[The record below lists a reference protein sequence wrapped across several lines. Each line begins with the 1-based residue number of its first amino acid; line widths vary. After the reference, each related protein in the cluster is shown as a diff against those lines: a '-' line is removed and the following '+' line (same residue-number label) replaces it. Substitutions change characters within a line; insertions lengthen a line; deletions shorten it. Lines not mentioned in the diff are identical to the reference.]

1 MTTTHSLHHI
11 PHDERPSDRRD
22 ATRADAS
29 SRISSLWLRIQS
41 LLTNPSTASPARV
54 SSSPARVFATN
65 TPRPRRSHPS
75 RVPPPRRSIAK
86 SISSL
91 RTLRTVYQYVP
102 AQNVNS
108 APAMATFPP
117 HRARCRSLNAISERT
132 RRARSVD
139 ASTRA
144 RDGSRSDVRETR
156 ARGKHTSLDAAGA
169 RRGASRRARGRQR
182 EKELFSRDAS
192 SARRSRDASE
202 VRHAHIHPRRRARD
216 REFASGV
223 TTPHAAPVRRCLG
236 VDVDWF
242 TYYVMVS

>member
-22 ATRADAS
+22 ATRLDA
-29 SRISSLWLRIQS
+29 RLESLLFWLRIQS

-54 SSSPARVFATN
+54 SSSPARAFATN
-65 TPRPRRSHPS
+65 TPRTRRSHPS

-144 RDGSRSDVRETR
+144 RDGSRSDVRDARAENVRHSTPR
-156 ARGKHTSLDAAGA
+156 ARVEA
-169 RRGASRRARGRQR
+169 RRVAREDVNAKKNYSRAM
-182 EKELFSRDAS
+182 
-192 SARRSRDASE
+192 
-202 VRHAHIHPRRRARD
+202 RRARD
-216 REFASGV
+216 ARATRQRYDTHTS
-223 TTPHAAPVRRCLG
+223 TRAAARATENSRAA
-236 VDVDWF
+236 
-242 TYYVMVS
+242 

>member
-1 MTTTHSLHHI
+1 MQ
-11 PHDERPSDRRD
+11 
-22 ATRADAS
+22 S
-29 SRISSLWLRIQS
+29 S
-41 LLTNPSTASPARV
+41 LTNPSTASPARV

-144 RDGSRSDVRETR
+144 RDGSRSDVRDAR
-156 ARGKHTSLDAAGA
+156 ARKHTSLDAVGA
-169 RRGASRRARGRQR
+169 RRGARAARADVSAKNYSRAMRRAR
-182 EKELFSRDAS
+182 DAR
-192 SARRSRDASE
+192 ATRRGGTTRT
-202 VRHAHIHPRRRARD
+202 HPRRRARP
-216 REFASGV
+216 RFASGV

>member
-41 LLTNPSTASPARV
+41 LLTNPSTASSARV

-144 RDGSRSDVRETR
+144 RDGSRSDVRDAR
-156 ARGKHTSLDAAGA
+156 ARKTYVTRRRGRAS
-169 RRGASRRARGRQR
+169 RRGASRARTSARKRIILARCVERATLARRVRGTTRTHPPAPPRARPRIR
-182 EKELFSRDAS
+182 ERRDDTACRPS
-192 SARRSRDASE
+192 QTMS
-202 VRHAHIHPRRRARD
+202 RRR
-216 REFASGV
+216 
-223 TTPHAAPVRRCLG
+223 C
-236 VDVDWF
+236 
-242 TYYVMVS
+242 